1 MFHYCERTS
10 DGFWGE
16 PFNAI
21 TNLAFIIA
29 ALLLVVRFSRLRLP
43 MHRAFDVLLL
53 ISLLFAIGVGSFLW
67 HTLATPWSAWADV
80 IPILLFISVYLLA
93 YLIRIAAFGWLPVL
107 GGFVLFHLFNT
118 GLQML
123 LPADTLNGSIFYLP
137 TLVALLMMGLYSRH
151 RQHPEAGGLLFA
163 GGLFILSVLLRTL
176 DFTLCALWP
185 VGTHFIWHLLN
196 AYLLFGLT
204 GLVMTHIA
212 TAQRQPG
219 ETVS

>member
-16 PFNAI
+16 PFNAV

-29 ALLLVVRFSRLRLP
+29 ALLLAVRFYKLRLSA
-43 MHRAFDVLLL
+43 RNAFDVLLL
-53 ISLLFAIGVGSFLW
+53 IGLLFAIGIGSFLW

-80 IPILLFISVYLLA
+80 MPILLFISVYLLT
-93 YLIRIAAFGWLPVL
+93 YLIRITAFGWPRVL

-137 TLVALLMMGLYSRH
+137 TLVALLMMGLYSR
-151 RQHPEAGGLLFA
+151 RQEHPEAGGLMFA

-176 DFTLCALWP
+176 DFTLCAIWP

-204 GLVMTHIA
+204 GLVMRHIA
-212 TAQRQPG
+212 TVRRYPDSA
-219 ETVS
+219 VS